1 MISTNGGFVC
11 LIIECDRSIHRE
23 NHVRFALKRKRP
35 AGGQGAEAPRPAGRY
50 RAGPDVLETERDGHR
65 VLLDLRGNRYWE
77 LDETASTL
85 WHQLARGLTLE
96 QAVEAMTTV
105 YDAPAEEIRADAESL
120 VGHLL
125 RLRLVEEERA

>member
-1 MISTNGGFVC
+1 
-11 LIIECDRSIHRE
+11 
-23 NHVRFALKRKRP
+23 
-35 AGGQGAEAPRPAGRY
+35 
-50 RAGPDVLETERDGHR
+50 

-96 QAVEAMTTV
+96 QAVEAMTTE